1 MRVSSLLSIAV
12 ILVLVI
18 SLVCIWFFPS
28 IQDFM
33 ASNVMWNGISHFS
46 REFQAD
52 NADSLGSLSEV
63 PVDSVLVAVPYLEYT
78 GDELA
83 AIKRFV
89 DNGGTLLLM
98 DDFGYGNSV
107 LAYLGMEARFTNQLL
122 LDPLFCYKNPA
133 MPRITDFN
141 PKIDGV
147 DEVMLNHATTLANV
161 AEADA
166 IAWSSSASFL
176 DLNENSSW
184 DEGEPKGP
192 FPVAAKFKSGKGTVA
207 LVSDPSTVIN
217 TMVSRYDNYAFITYL
232 TGRRGEQQ
240 EVFIDRSHLTKAPL
254 DVSKIRLTNT
264 REWLSNPYALLGIT
278 ALVFVVISRTT
289 VVKKGE
295 TLG

>member
-1 MRVSSLLSIAV
+1 MKLSSLVSYTV

-33 ASNVMWNGISHFS
+33 ASNAMWNGISHFS
-46 REFQAD
+46 REFKAE
-52 NADSLGSLSEV
+52 NVDSLESPTEV
-63 PVDSVLVAVPYLEYT
+63 PEDSILVAVPYLEYT
-78 GDELA
+78 ENELA
-83 AIKRFV
+83 AIKGFV

-107 LAYLGMEARFTNQLL
+107 LAYLGVEARFTNQLL

-147 DEVMLNHATTLANV
+147 DEVMFNHATTLTNV
-161 AEADA
+161 ADTDV
-166 IAWSSSASFL
+166 IAWSSSTSFL

-192 FPVAAKFKSGKGTVA
+192 FGVAAKFKPGKGTVA
-207 LVSDPSTVIN
+207 LVADPSTVIN

-232 TGRRGEQQ
+232 TGRRGERQ
-240 EVFIDRSHLTKAPL
+240 EVFIDRSHLTKTPL

>member
-1 MRVSSLLSIAV
+1 
-12 ILVLVI
+12 
-18 SLVCIWFFPS
+18 
-28 IQDFM
+28 
-33 ASNVMWNGISHFS
+33 MWNGISHFS

-52 NADSLGSLSEV
+52 NIDSVTRLAEV
-63 PVDSVLVAVPYLEYT
+63 PQDSVLVSIPYLEYT
-78 GDELA
+78 PDEVV

-122 LDPLFCYKNPA
+122 LDPLFCYKNPS
-133 MPRITDFN
+133 MPRVTDFSG
-141 PKIDGV
+141 KIDGV
-147 DEVMLNHATTLANV
+147 NEVVLNHATTLTNV
-161 AEADA
+161 ADADA
-166 IAWSSSASFL
+166 IAWSSSSSFL
-176 DLNENSSW
+176 DLNENGSW
-184 DEGEPKGP
+184 DRGEPKGP
-192 FPVAAKFKSGKGTVA
+192 LPVAAKFGLGRGTVA
-207 LVSDPSTVIN
+207 IVSDPSIAIN
-217 TMVSRYDNYAFITYL
+217 TMVDRDDNYELITYL

-240 EVFIDRSHLTKAPL
+240 GVFIDRSHLTKTPL
-254 DVSKIRLTNT
+254 DVSKIRLTDT

>member
-1 MRVSSLLSIAV
+1 MRVSSLLSITV

-46 REFQAD
+46 QEFKAE
-52 NADSLGSLSEV
+52 NVDSLESLTEV
-63 PVDSVLVAVPYLEYT
+63 PEDSILVAVPYLEYT
-78 GDELA
+78 GNELA
-83 AIKRFV
+83 AIKGFV

-98 DDFGYGNSV
+98 DDFGYGNTV
-107 LAYLGMEARFTNQLL
+107 LAYLGMEARFTNSPL
-122 LDPLFCYKNPA
+122 LDPLFCYKNPS
-133 MPRITDFN
+133 MPRITDFSA
-141 PKIDGV
+141 KIGGV
-147 DEVMLNHATTLANV
+147 NEVMLNHATTLTNV
-161 AEADA
+161 AEADV
-166 IAWSSSASFL
+166 IAWSSSSSFL

-192 FPVAAKFKSGKGTVA
+192 FPVAAKFKPGKGTVA
-207 LVSDPSTVIN
+207 LVADPSTVIN

-232 TGRRGEQQ
+232 TGRGGEQQ
-240 EVFIDRSHLTKAPL
+240 EVLIDRSHLTKTPL

-264 REWLSNPYALLGIT
+264 REWLSNPYALLGMT

>member
-1 MRVSSLLSIAV
+1 MRVSSLLSITV

-46 REFQAD
+46 REFKAE
-52 NADSLGSLSEV
+52 NVDSLESLTEV
-63 PVDSVLVAVPYLEYT
+63 PEDSILVAVPYLEYT
-78 GDELA
+78 ENELA
-83 AIKRFV
+83 AMKRFV

-107 LAYLGMEARFTNQLL
+107 LAYLGMEARFTNQLV

-141 PKIDGV
+141 PKIDGI
-147 DEVMLNHATTLANV
+147 DEVMLNHATTLTNV
-161 AEADA
+161 AEADV
-166 IAWSSSASFL
+166 IAWSSSSSFL

-192 FPVAAKFKSGKGTVA
+192 FTVAAKFKSGKGTVA
-207 LVSDPSTVIN
+207 LVADPSTVIN

>member
-1 MRVSSLLSIAV
+1 MRVSSLLFYTV
-12 ILVLVI
+12 IVVLVI
-18 SLVCIWFFPS
+18 SIVCIWFFPS

-33 ASNVMWNGISHFS
+33 ASNEMWNGVSDFS

-52 NADSLGSLSEV
+52 SIDSGARLTEV
-63 PVDSVLVAVPYLEYT
+63 PRDSVLVSIPYLEYT
-78 GDELA
+78 PDELA

-107 LAYLGMEARFTNQLL
+107 LSYLGVEARFTNSLL
-122 LDPLFCYKNPA
+122 LDPLFCYKNPS
-133 MPRITDFN
+133 MPRITDFSA
-141 PKIDGV
+141 KIVGV
-147 DEVMLNHATTLANV
+147 NEVMLNHATTLTNA
-161 AEADA
+161 ADA
-166 IAWSSSASFL
+166 DVIAWSSSSSFL

-192 FPVAAKFKSGKGTVA
+192 LPVAAKFKSGKGTVA
-207 LVSDPSTVIN
+207 LVADPSTVIN

-232 TGRRGEQQ
+232 TGRGGEQQ
-240 EVFIDRSHLTKAPL
+240 EVLIDRSHLTKTPL

-264 REWLSNPYALLGIT
+264 REWLSNPYALLGMT

>member
-1 MRVSSLLSIAV
+1 
-12 ILVLVI
+12 
-18 SLVCIWFFPS
+18 
-28 IQDFM
+28 M
-33 ASNVMWNGISHFS
+33 ASNAMWNGVSDFS

-52 NADSLGSLSEV
+52 SIDSVARLTEV
-63 PVDSVLVAVPYLEYT
+63 PQDSVLVSIPYLEYT
-78 GDELA
+78 PDELA
-83 AIKRFV
+83 ATKRFV

-107 LAYLGMEARFTNQLL
+107 LAYLGMKARFTNSLL
-122 LDPLFCYKNPA
+122 LDPLFCYKNPS
-133 MPRITDFN
+133 MPRITDFSA
-141 PKIDGV
+141 KIGGV
-147 DEVMLNHATTLANV
+147 NEVMLNHATTLTNV
-161 AEADA
+161 AEADV
-166 IAWSSSASFL
+166 IAWSSSSSFL
-176 DLNENSSW
+176 DLNENFSW

-192 FPVAAKFKSGKGTVA
+192 LPVAAKFKSGKGTVA
-207 LVSDPSTVIN
+207 LVADPSTVIN

-240 EVFIDRSHLTKAPL
+240 EVFIDRSHLTKTPL
-254 DVSKIRLTNT
+254 DISKIRLTNT